1 MLARLFRALAPFQPT
16 LVGTYPLGLQV
27 DGSDLDIV
35 CTCADLDAFTRALHT
50 ILAELGLT
58 ATVDRLPLPAVVAS
72 LTLADIAVEI
82 FAQTLPIAEQAGFR
96 HMTIE
101 ARLLALAGPDFHAR
115 IHAQKRGGMK
125 TEPAFAHALG
135 LPGDPYAALL
145 ALEARPTAELRRL
158 LARSTPTLTIAPYT
172 GDRTALLPLF
182 RLADDSEPEIASYR
196 DLGTILVATADD
208 QPVGHVQMIA
218 VDAATSELKSL
229 AVAATHRNH
238 GLGRRLVDA
247 GLAHAR
253 AHGST
258 RVLLATGAADTAL
271 LRFYQRAGFRLLRV
285 ERDAF
290 TPAAGYPPN
299 LEVDGIRLLDRVWLD
314 STGEP
319 GPIA

>member
-50 ILAELGLT
+50 ILAELDLT
-58 ATVDRLPLPAVVAS
+58 ATIDRLPLPAVVAS
-72 LTLADIAVEI
+72 LTLADIPVEI

-96 HMTIE
+96 HLTIE
-101 ARLLALAGPDFHAR
+101 ARLLALGGPEFHAR
-115 IHAQKRGGMK
+115 IHAQKRGGLK

-135 LPGDPYAALL
+135 LAGDPYAALL
-145 ALEARPTAELRRL
+145 ALASRSTAELRQL
-158 LARSTPTLTIAPYT
+158 LARSTSPITISAHT
-172 GDRTALLPLF
+172 GDRTPLLPLL
-182 RLADDSEPEIASYR
+182 RLADDSDSEIASYR
-196 DLGTILVATADD
+196 DLGTMLVATADD
-208 QPVGHVQMIA
+208 QPVGHVQMLAI
-218 VDAATSELKSL
+218 DATTWELKSL
-229 AVAATHRNH
+229 AVLTTHRNH
-238 GLGRRLVDA
+238 GLGRRLIAA

-253 AHGST
+253 THGAA

-271 LRFYQRAGFRLLRV
+271 LRLYQRAGFRLLRI

-290 TPAAGYPPN
+290 TPAAGYPPH

-314 STGEP
+314 LLISSHDDL
-319 GPIA
+319 